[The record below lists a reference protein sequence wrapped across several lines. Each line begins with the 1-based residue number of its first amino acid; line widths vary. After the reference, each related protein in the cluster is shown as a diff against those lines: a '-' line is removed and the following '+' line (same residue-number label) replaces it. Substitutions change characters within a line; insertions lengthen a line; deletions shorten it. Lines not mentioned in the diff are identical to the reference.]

1 MVVRDANG
9 GVLASKSVPNRDVL
23 SSFAAEAPAC
33 SQAVQIAR
41 WRLTGG
47 GLESRIKKVLLNDSR
62 VREEDDED
70 GENLKE
76 KVRFLLGTGIGSMTE
91 MKE

>member
-33 SQAVQIAR
+33 SQAVQI
-41 WRLTGG
+41 GVDM
-47 GLESRIKKVLLNDSR
+47 GLSSVMIEDDALSIIKKCQS
-62 VREEDDED
+62 
-70 GENLKE
+70 
-76 KVRFLLGTGIGSMTE
+76 TE
-91 MKE
+91 VDK

>member
-33 SQAVQIAR
+33 SQAVQI
-41 WRLTGG
+41 
-47 GLESRIKKVLLNDSR
+47 

-76 KVRFLLGTGIGSMTE
+76 KVIFLLGTGIGSMIE

>member
-33 SQAVQIAR
+33 SQAVQI
-41 WRLTGG
+41 GVDM
-47 GLESRIKKVLLNDSR
+47 GLLSVMIEGDALPIIKKCQS
-62 VREEDDED
+62 
-70 GENLKE
+70 
-76 KVRFLLGTGIGSMTE
+76 TE
-91 MKE
+91 VDK